1 MTLIPKSAP
10 LKACHD
16 PLPENIFPRR
26 DGDTACLST
35 SKEGGGLNDW
45 NDWNVWNALKD

>member
-16 PLPENIFPRR
+16 PMTETCSHAA
-26 DGDTACLST
+26 GEKSLS
-35 SKEGGGLNDW
+35 
-45 NDWNVWNALKD
+45 